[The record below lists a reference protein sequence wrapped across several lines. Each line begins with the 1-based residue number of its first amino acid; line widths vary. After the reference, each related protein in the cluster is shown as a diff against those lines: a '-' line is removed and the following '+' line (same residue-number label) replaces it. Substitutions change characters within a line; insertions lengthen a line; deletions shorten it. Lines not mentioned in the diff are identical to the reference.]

1 MISIRN
7 MQIYDRVLSKFEKI
21 INNKLKYW
29 KSLFY
34 SGLLFQQNSGQLLKK
49 MQININKLVEHHHK
63 ILENHTFQTILLF
76 ANERKKNLKFY
87 SNFSQII
94 SAKKQYY
101 SRILMVRLKLKFFLS
116 KQITIFSEKV
126 DYFIALSRQRALYKQ
141 AIKVLSEN
149 SRFKDYVPIKKKV
162 LFESKRTIIAFIY
175 YNPLKMELLIIS
187 DDSDINDYKE
197 IISNDEK
204 LTQITD
210 DFLKDQKK
218 EPALKKYLDYFTTN
232 LTLIKENSKSFE
244 KTFKIYCPKFLD
256 SAMMIQ
262 KYTLKQLY
270 YRIFEIY
277 DKEYE
282 YKCKVYVHFST
293 QNSFSRIVLQL
304 KTLPSFVKSICDF
317 PDNCLNYLEIADKM
331 NHLENFIERYVS
343 FNERKKEFVF
353 IPPSTNK
360 WIIKKKKQIL
370 IQGNEKISFEL
381 GAEIDYLNNK
391 ISIRL
396 LKDENK
402 FYKILIPESYSLEQ
416 KKKFISD
423 ALDSVSFYFNFIRK

>member
-1 MISIRN
+1 
-7 MQIYDRVLSKFEKI
+7 MQ
-21 INNKLKYW
+21 NN
-29 KSLFY
+29 
-34 SGLLFQQNSGQLLKK
+34 
-49 MQININKLVEHHHK
+49 IDKLVEYHQK
-63 ILENHTFQTILLF
+63 ILEKQTFQTILFF
-76 ANERKKNLKFY
+76 ANEKKKNLKFF
-87 SNFSQII
+87 SNISQII
-94 SAKKQYY
+94 SSKKRYY
-101 SRILMVRLKLKFFLS
+101 SKIIMVRLKLQTFLMQ
-116 KQITIFSEKV
+116 QITIFSDKV

-149 SRFKDYVPIKKKV
+149 SRFKDYVPINKKV
-162 LFESKRTIIAFIY
+162 LFESKRTIIVFIY

-197 IISNDEK
+197 IINNDEK

-210 DFLKDQKK
+210 DFMKDNKK
-218 EPALKKYLDYFTTN
+218 EPTLKKYLNYFTTN
-232 LTLIKENSKSFE
+232 LTLIKENSKSLE
-244 KTFKIYCPKFLD
+244 KTFKIYCPESLE
-256 SAMMIQ
+256 SAIKIQ
-262 KYTLKQLY
+262 TYILKQLY

-282 YKCKVYVHFST
+282 YKCKVYVHFSR
-293 QNSFSRIVLQL
+293 QNSLSRIVLQL

-343 FNERKKEFVF
+343 FNERKQEFVF

-370 IQGNEKISFEL
+370 IQSNEKNSFEL

-402 FYKILIPESYSLEQ
+402 FYKILIPESYGLEQ

-423 ALDSVSFYFNFIRK
+423 ALDSVSLYFNI